1 MSRFRRHPDDNTL
14 MIGNFEFSDDL
25 IEPHFGH
32 PIVPHVREW
41 VWAYIEDHSLPDPSQ
56 VMTVVADACQAYL
69 YDLTDDDRM
78 ALHEKK
84 LSDLSK
90 TLCRSS
96 KHTEWSEMIGTSL
109 LATLNELKGAPRDE
123 KLVFENVLR
132 DVISAAQ
139 SKHFHVA
146 CDMDEEQEWEPNVDV
161 AETDG

>member
-1 MSRFRRHPDDNTL
+1 
-14 MIGNFEFSDDL
+14 
-25 IEPHFGH
+25 
-32 PIVPHVREW
+32 
-41 VWAYIEDHSLPDPSQ
+41 
-56 VMTVVADACQAYL
+56 
-69 YDLTDDDRM
+69 
-78 ALHEKK
+78 
-84 LSDLSK
+84 
-90 TLCRSS
+90 
-96 KHTEWSEMIGTSL
+96 MIGTSL